1 MSSYITALSAHFGS
15 LILDFAIFSEKKN
28 NGKQGRLIQNVFNKY
43 GSCFLH
49 LSSVLK
55 FPECLMT
62 VQYKAYSSS
71 FAF

>member
-1 MSSYITALSAHFGS
+1 MSSYITALSAHFGFRY
-15 LILDFAIFSEKKN
+15 ILRKKN

-55 FPECLMT
+55 FPECFMT